1 LKYAGD
7 VRCAMKIGE
16 VQGPHRKVVGRTIWH
31 YDAVE
36 STNETLKE
44 LLDPGLP
51 EGLVVW
57 ADRQSA
63 GKGRHGRAWASPPGG
78 LYVSVVLKPKEIH
91 AHLLGLFAGMP
102 VTKSLR
108 HFGVFAGVK
117 WPNDAIFQNRKIAG
131 ILSEGVYR
139 GAAYHTV
146 VGIGVNTNVDV
157 ERLPPDVQ
165 PRATS
170 LKREVRMF
178 VANEE
183 FLDYLL
189 DQFDDLYSR
198 YRNTPVGL
206 MLKEYRG
213 ACTTVGKQVSVA
225 TEKGTITGRATDIT
239 PTGALVVVDDQGTR
253 HEIADGS
260 VEHLK

>member
-1 LKYAGD
+1 
-7 VRCAMKIGE
+7 MKIGE
-16 VQGPHRKVVGRTIWH
+16 VEGPHRKLVGRTIWH

-36 STNETLKE
+36 STNDSMKE
-44 LLDPGLP
+44 LLGPDLP
-51 EGLVVW
+51 DGLVLW

-78 LYVSVVLKPKEIH
+78 LYLSILLRPKEPH
-91 AHLLGLFAGMP
+91 AQIIGLLAGMP
-102 VTKSLR
+102 VVKALR

-117 WPNDAIFQNRKIAG
+117 WPNDAVFQNRKIAG

-139 GAAYHTV
+139 GDAYHV
-146 VGIGVNTNVDV
+146 IVGIGVNTNVDV

-165 PRATS
+165 ARATS
-170 LKREVRMF
+170 LKREVRLF

-198 YRNTPVGL
+198 YRNTPINL

-213 ACTTVGKQVSVA
+213 ACTTVGKRVTVG
-225 TEKGTITGRATDIT
+225 TPKGKVTGRAVDISLQ
-239 PTGALVVVDDQGTR
+239 GALVVADDEGTK
-253 HEIADGS
+253 HEIVDGT
-260 VEHLK
+260 VEHIK